1 MVGNFFDGFF
11 LGLIWA
17 IVNNKFGEILINFFF
32 GTHTHTH
39 AYVCIY
45 VCIYSYINWCVYF

>member
-32 GTHTHTH
+32 GTHTHMH
-39 AYVCIY
+39 M
-45 VCIYSYINWCVYF
+45 CVYMYVFILT